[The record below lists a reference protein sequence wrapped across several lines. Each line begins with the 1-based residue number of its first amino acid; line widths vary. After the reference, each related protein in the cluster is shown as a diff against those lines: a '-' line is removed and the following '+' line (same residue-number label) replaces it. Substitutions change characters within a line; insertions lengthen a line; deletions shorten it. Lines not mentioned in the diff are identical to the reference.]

1 MGRQADANA
10 IKPLPVRDGVAPS
23 YLWIN
28 DEAPGAA
35 LAFLLAR
42 FPDVSEALWRA
53 RMARGEVVDGAGQRL
68 DAGSVLTRGMRLW
81 YYREID
87 GEAPIPFAETILYQD
102 EHLLVAD
109 KPHFLPTT
117 PGGRFLRES
126 LLVRL
131 KSSSGIDELTP
142 IHRLDRE
149 TAGVVIFSVRPD
161 TRGAYQSL
169 FQKRQIDKVYEA
181 IAPQLPAR
189 TFPLTYRSRLV
200 EHEQFFRTAEVAG
213 DANAETHI
221 DVMQHFDDGSA
232 LYRLHPH
239 TGRKH
244 QLRVHM
250 AALGAPI
257 VGDALYP
264 LALPCGQDDYAR
276 PLKLLARAISFT
288 DPLSGQA
295 RRFAS
300 RRTL

>member
-10 IKPLPVRDGVAPS
+10 IKPLPLRAGVAPS
-23 YLWIN
+23 YLWI
-28 DEAPGAA
+28 DDPAPGAA
-35 LAFLLAR
+35 LVFLLRR
-42 FPDVSEALWRA
+42 FPDVPEAVWRE
-53 RMARGEVVDGAGQRL
+53 RMARGDVVDGAGERV
-68 DAGSVLTRGMRLW
+68 AEATVLKRGMRLW
-81 YYREID
+81 YYREIED
-87 GEAPIPFAETILYQD
+87 EAPLPFEETILHQD
-102 EHLLVAD
+102 QHLLVAD

-131 KSSSGIDELTP
+131 KNRLGIDDLTP

-161 TRGAYQSL
+161 SRGAYQSL
-169 FQKRQIDKVYEA
+169 FQKRCIDKVYEA
-181 IAPQLPAR
+181 IAPQLPQHA
-189 TFPLTYRSRLV
+189 FPLTYRSRLADDG
-200 EHEQFFRTAEVAG
+200 QFFRTAEVAG
-213 DANAETHI
+213 EANAETRVEVLKLL
-221 DVMQHFDDGSA
+221 DAGLA

-264 LALPCGQDDYAR
+264 VALACGADDYAR
-276 PLKLLARAISFT
+276 PLKLLARTISFT
-288 DPLSGQA
+288 DPLSGQP
-295 RRFAS
+295 RRFDSA
-300 RRTL
+300 RAL